1 MGMSTGGSRGDRRR
15 AGSDINVTPL
25 VDVML
30 VLLIIFMVTAPMLQQ
45 KVPVDLPRTDDTQVI
60 EQSERQNVLVINAAG
75 DIEFKGSTLPLDT
88 LEHNRLIEGM
98 EEIYL
103 YADRTLKYELVVQ
116 VMTKL
121 KNAGVKKLNMV
132 TDEQEPGTA
141 ADKAAP

>member
-15 AGSDINVTPL
+15 AVSDINVTPL